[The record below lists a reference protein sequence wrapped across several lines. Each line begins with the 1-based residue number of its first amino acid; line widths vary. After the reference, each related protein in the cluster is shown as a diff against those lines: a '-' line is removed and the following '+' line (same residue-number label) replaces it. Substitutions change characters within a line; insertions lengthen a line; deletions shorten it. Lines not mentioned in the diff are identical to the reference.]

1 MNFVRENIDDISD
14 KNKTELLGLF
24 GSIKH
29 MAEVDTWKSLFT
41 NKEDLKL
48 FVLLASQIVITGTG
62 LNAFT
67 QVKGWEKSDLAELV
81 AYFESSTKDPFLKKS
96 CIKYIYNNNLDW
108 SKYGISKTLHAKTKG
123 EREQDLQKIRRML
136 SKVGY
141 IPYQRA
147 TYTSLKPEGTDD
159 IRNNNSPLLISRLLY
174 AVYRWQGTYGNQMK
188 AEKCANRV
196 RKLLLEMRKTQ
207 TSCFNFM
214 IPKLALEIIE
224 SPGHYHEVMI
234 NTETMPPSFWNWFLI
249 GYNKSKE
256 DEDKMLAYT
265 RVYSASKA
273 KMSRI
278 PAKKKM
284 RETFKDVV
292 E

>member
-1 MNFVRENIDDISD
+1 MKKII
-14 KNKTELLGLF
+14 LLGRSECGKTTL
-24 GSIKH
+24 
-29 MAEVDTWKSLFT
+29 
-41 NKEDLKL
+41 
-48 FVLLASQIVITGTG
+48 
-62 LNAFT
+62 T
-67 QVKGWEKSDLAELV
+67 QAL
-81 AYFESSTKDPFLKKS
+81 
-96 CIKYIYNNNLDW
+96 
-108 SKYGISKTLHAKTKG
+108 KG
-123 EREQDLQKIRRML
+123 EKIHYHKTQYVNRFDVIIDTPGEYIQTKNLGNAIAMYTFEADVVGLLMSSRE
-136 SKVGY
+136 
-141 IPYQRA
+141 PYSLYPPCVTPLCNRPVIGIVTQTVSYTHLDVYKRQ
-147 TYTSLKPEGTDD
+147 TYTSLKPEVTDD

-265 RVYSASKA
+265 RVYLSL
-273 KMSRI
+273 RHI
-278 PAKKKM
+278 
-284 RETFKDVV
+284 FG
-292 E
+292 